1 MIRYKKNTKHRMRMS
16 SRFILLMLLYSCFLV
31 INASSQTTLISAT
44 VNNGGFESGGAGW
57 NLVNGTQ
64 TNKWYGG
71 TASVCSGTRSAYIG
85 TAATNNTYVN
95 NVSSTVHLYRDFTFP
110 AGQTFINLSFDFKGQ
125 GESTYDYMRV
135 YLVPTTT
142 TPVAGILLGA
152 GQVGLNYYNLVGTC
166 TNYSITL
173 PASAAGTTQ
182 RLVFTWR
189 NDGSLGSN
197 PPATLDNVTII
208 TSLPPPPNCAGIN
221 APGNGATALCT
232 SGNVLSWTAPVG
244 GGPPTGYKLYF
255 GVNFPPSTIVNG
267 TNLGNVLSY
276 TPPAL
281 MPNTTYYWRIVPTNA
296 VGDASGC
303 TVWSFTTGA
312 TCVLQNAGGTVN
324 ACSASYFDSGGPS
337 ANYSNNENN
346 VVTICPSAAGQ
357 YVQVLFSSFNLE
369 SCCDYLRIYN
379 GSTTGSP
386 LLGQFTGS
394 NLPCNITS
402 SAANGC
408 LTFQFYS
415 DGSVT
420 YAGWQ
425 ATISCVTSPG
435 TSLPGSTCANAP
447 PITSP
452 FTALGQ
458 NTACYGNDYT
468 NSSTGSCGTL
478 YESGEDRVYAYTASA
493 AECLTISISNAST
506 SYIGFQV
513 YSGCPGTAG
522 TNCIGS
528 RGGSAN
534 ISGSVALPSAGTYY
548 IVVDTW
554 ASPTSASYDISIVS
568 SGSSP
573 SNDLPCNAIALP
585 LNVNTP
591 GTNSCAGGASEPG
604 AAGCWSS
611 GTLNTVWYSVVIP
624 ASGRIRVRTS
634 LGTLTNTQIALYS
647 GNCTS
652 PAYVACNINAPACG
666 SSSYLNSE
674 LVATGLTAGSTY
686 LIRVDGNGDL
696 TGSFNIM
703 AVDDVIGFPPAMGQ
717 ECVNPSPV
725 CTQSILVGNPGYQ
738 AYGNNCDFPGGGSNC
753 LLSGERG
760 SAWYSIP
767 INANGNLSFDI
778 IPNDW
783 LGAPS
788 TSATDYDFAIWKIT
802 GSGATSCSAISGG
815 AAPTRCNYNY
825 LGVTGLN
832 GAAAGTSP
840 AAYPG
845 FGNAYEAVI
854 PVVAGEVYLL
864 VISNFSNSTSGFT
877 LNFGASSPVAYTG
890 SATSVV
896 WSGGTNTQWAIPT
909 NWGGCNSPVCGVSAT
924 VNPSA
929 YNQPSLISGNHY
941 VKNLTI
947 NPGATLTLQA
957 GAILHVCGDYLNQGS
972 LVANPSSTIVF
983 DNGSVN
989 QSISGSLSGADRF
1002 PNLIIN
1008 KTGGQVILNNDI
1020 DIGGNF
1026 TTSNNTSVFNSNGRY
1041 VRVAG
1046 NFSNANGNNTFSNTG
1061 TTGTLEFNGTNPQ
1074 TYNQGSSVLNLN
1086 FVLMNHTG
1094 PNVTLNTNMNIKSGT
1109 GTLTLTNGKIITGT
1123 NEVIVFNRTPSSVS
1137 VGNINSFVQG
1147 FLRRYIQASGSYDFP
1162 VGEAGKGY
1170 ERANISLTSNSNIDN
1185 LLSSFVIYSVLP
1197 GPLGISECL
1206 ATYNLNALND
1216 GKWIINAYNTSNVQ
1230 ISGNAIYNMT
1240 LYNRVGS
1247 YTNAG
1252 GAAGWTIMKD
1262 PTGSG
1267 AWGLDGTCVAAST
1280 VNMVM
1285 RTGMSGFSHFG
1296 TAQSTVPL
1304 PIELLNFVGHE
1315 ENGNNYISW
1324 STATEINN
1332 DYFILLHSRDG
1343 NLFRKLDRLN
1353 GAGNSSHQRDYS
1365 LIHANPERG
1374 HNYYQLQQVDYDGTS
1389 TVSDI
1394 IVINNDGNREIVR
1407 YIYPNP
1413 SSGLFS
1419 VQLGDRRIREVAIEV
1434 LDLPGNMIYTT
1445 SSVLLKNKSD
1455 LSIDLSHL
1463 NSGVYFLKI
1472 KPSSTDEFSIH
1483 RIVISKSVK

>member
-1 MIRYKKNTKHRMRMS
+1 MNL
-16 SRFILLMLLYSCFLV
+16 RFIFLV
-31 INASSQTTLISAT
+31 SLCFCLSAFNSNGQTTLISST
-44 VNNGGFESGGAGW
+44 VNNGGFESGATGW
-57 NLVNGTQ
+57 TIANGSQ
-64 TNKWYGG
+64 TNLWFVGN
-71 TASVCSGTRSAYIG
+71 TSVCSGTGAAFVG
-85 TAATNNTYVN
+85 TASTNNSYSFT
-95 NVSSTVHLYRDFTFP
+95 STSTVHIYRDLTFP
-110 AGQTFINLSFDFKGQ
+110 AGQSFINLSFDFKGQ
-125 GESTYDYMRV
+125 GESIFDYMSV
-135 YLVPTTT
+135 YLIPTGT
-142 TPVAGILLGA
+142 TPAAGALLTA
-152 GQVGLNYYNLVGTC
+152 GQVGLNYYNLVGAC

-173 PASAAGTTQ
+173 PVGAAGTTQ

-189 NDGSLGSN
+189 NDASVGTN

-244 GGPPTGYKLYF
+244 GGAPTGYKLYF

-276 TPPAL
+276 TPPTL
-281 MPNTTYYWRIVPTNA
+281 LPNTTYYWKIVPSNS
-296 VGDASGC
+296 VGDATGC
-303 TVWSFTTGA
+303 TVWSFTTGSA
-312 TCVLQNAGGTVN
+312 CVLQNAGGTVN
-324 ACSASYFDSGGPS
+324 ACSASYFDSGGPT
-337 ANYSNNENN
+337 ANYSNSENN
-346 VVTICPSAAGQ
+346 VVTICPSTVGQ
-357 YVQVLFSSFNLE
+357 FVQVLFTSFDLE

-415 DGSVT
+415 DASVA

-425 ATISCVTSPG
+425 ATLSCVTTPG

-447 PITSP
+447 AISSP
-452 FTALGQ
+452 YTGIGH

-468 NSSTGSCGTL
+468 NASTGSCGTL
-478 YESGEDRVYAYTASA
+478 YESGEDRVYAYTASGP
-493 AECLTISISNAST
+493 ECLNIAISNAST
-506 SYIGFQV
+506 SYIGYQV
-513 YSGCPGTAG
+513 YSGCPGTVG
-522 TNCIGS
+522 TACLGS
-528 RGGSAN
+528 AGGSIN
-534 ISGSVALPSAGTYY
+534 IGGSVAIPGAGTYY

-554 ASPTSASYDISIVS
+554 ATPTSASYDISIVA
-568 SGSSP
+568 SGSTP
-573 SNDLPCNAIALP
+573 LNDLPCNATSLP
-585 LNVNTP
+585 LNVNTS

-604 AAGCWSS
+604 SAACWSS

-634 LGTLTNTQIALYS
+634 LGSLTNTQIALYS
-647 GNCTS
+647 GNCLS
-652 PAYVACNINAPACG
+652 PVYVACNVNAPACG
-666 SSSYLNSE
+666 SSSYQNSE
-674 LVATGLTAGSTY
+674 LIATGLAVGNTY
-686 LIRVDGNGDL
+686 YIRVDGSGDL

-703 AVDDVIGFPPAMGQ
+703 AVDDAIGFPPAMGQ
-717 ECVNPSPV
+717 ECINPSPV
-725 CTQSILVGNPGYQ
+725 CTQSVLVGNPGYQ
-738 AYGNNCDFPGGGSNC
+738 AYGNNCDFQGGGSNC
-753 LLSGERG
+753 LASGERG

-767 INANGNLSFDI
+767 INANGNLSFDL

-788 TSATDYDFAIWKIT
+788 TTATDYDFAVWKIS
-802 GSGATSCSAISGG
+802 GSGATSCSAIAGG

-825 LGVTGLN
+825 LGLTGLN
-832 GAAAGTSP
+832 GASAGTSP

-845 FGNAYEAVI
+845 FGAAYEASI
-854 PVVAGEVYLL
+854 PVLAGEVYLL
-864 VISNFSNSTSGFT
+864 VISNYSNSTSGFT
-877 LNFGASSPVAYTG
+877 LNFGASAPIAYTG

-941 VKNLTI
+941 VKDLTI

-957 GAILHVCGDYLNQGS
+957 GAVLHVCGNYLNQGS
-972 LVANPSSTIVF
+972 LVANPSATIIF

-989 QSISGSLSGADRF
+989 QSISGSLSGPDRF
-1002 PNLIIN
+1002 PNLVIT
-1008 KTGGQVILNNDI
+1008 KTGGQVLLNNDI
-1020 DIGGNF
+1020 EIGGNF
-1026 TTSNNTSVFNSNGRY
+1026 TTSNNTSIFNSNGKY
-1041 VRVAG
+1041 VKVAG
-1046 NFSNANGNNTFSNTG
+1046 NFANANGNTTFSNTG
-1061 TTGTLEFNGTNPQ
+1061 TLGTLEFNGIIPQ
-1074 TYNQGSSVLNLN
+1074 TYNQGSSALDLN
-1086 FVLMNHTG
+1086 FVLMNHSG
-1094 PNVTLNTNMNIKSGT
+1094 PNVTLNTNMNIKSNT
-1109 GTLTLTNGKIITGT
+1109 GTLTLTNGKIITGL
-1123 NEVIVFNRTPSSVS
+1123 NEVKVFNRTPSSVS

-1147 FLRRYIQASGSYDFP
+1147 YLRRSINSTGNYDFP

-1170 ERANISLTSNSNIDN
+1170 ERANISLSSNTNVDN
-1185 LLSSFVIYSVLP
+1185 LLSSFVIYSILP
-1197 GPLGISECL
+1197 GPLGLSECL

-1216 GKWIINAYNTSNVQ
+1216 GKWIINAYNASSTQ
-1230 ISGNAIYNMT
+1230 IAGNAVYNMT

-1252 GAAGWTIMKD
+1252 GAAGWTVMKD
-1262 PTGSG
+1262 PAGTGT
-1267 AWGLDGTCVAAST
+1267 WGLDGMCVAAST

-1304 PIELLNFVGHE
+1304 PIELLSFDGYE
-1315 ENGNNYISW
+1315 EKGNNYISW
-1324 STATEINN
+1324 KTATEINN

-1343 NLFRKLDRLN
+1343 NLFSKLDKIN
-1353 GAGNSSHQRDYS
+1353 GAGNSSHELEYS
-1365 LIHANPERG
+1365 LVHADPEPG
-1374 HNYYQLQQVDYDGTS
+1374 HNYYQLQQIDYDGTS

-1394 IVINNDGNREIVR
+1394 IVINNDGNKNIVR

-1413 SSGLFS
+1413 SSGQFS
-1419 VQLGDRRIREVAIEV
+1419 VQLSNLKVREFQVEV
-1434 LDLPGNMIYTT
+1434 LDLPGNLVYTT
-1445 SSVLLKNKSD
+1445 PAVLLKNKST
-1455 LSIDLSHL
+1455 LSINLQHL
-1463 NSGVYFLKI
+1463 NDGVYFLKI
-1472 KPSSTDEFSIH
+1472 RPTLSDEYSIH
-1483 RIVISKSVK
+1483 RIVISRSVK